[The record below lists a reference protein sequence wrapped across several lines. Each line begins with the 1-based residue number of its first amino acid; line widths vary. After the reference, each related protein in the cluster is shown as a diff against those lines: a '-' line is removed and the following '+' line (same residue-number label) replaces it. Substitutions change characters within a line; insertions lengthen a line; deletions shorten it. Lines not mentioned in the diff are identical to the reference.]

1 MPLFSSGVLVSFQ
14 ATATSCANYL
24 DACDAGQ
31 IPLNADRYRAYAQLL
46 VKIFALIDPYHHFPG
61 LLRQSPAARE
71 IAETQQVTHRLQTDR
86 KGIYPELSEI
96 LQRVSA

>member
-1 MPLFSSGVLVSFQ
+1 MPLFSSGVLISFQ
-14 ATATSCANYL
+14 TTAASSANYL

-46 VKIFALIDPYHHFPG
+46 VKIFALIDPNRHFPG

-71 IAETQQVTHRLQTDR
+71 VAEALHVTHRLQTDR